1 MKDKDLLELLGLT
14 DRTIEL
20 ELTKDIN
27 NVIENGI
34 EKYLEE
40 QRKKEEEKQKF
51 IRLFKECYDEL
62 CLFMEK
68 DPEHKVA
75 ISCYTC
81 LKGMDL
87 SKQYGKPKRK

>member
-34 EKYLEE
+34 ESYLEE
-40 QRKKEEEKQKF
+40 LRKKEEEKQKF
-51 IRLFKECYDEL
+51 ISLFKECFDDL
-62 CLFMEK
+62 CSFMEK
-68 DPEHKVA
+68 DPQRR
-75 ISCYTC
+75 ISVNCYTC
-81 LKGMDL
+81 IKGMDL
-87 SKQYGKPKRK
+87 RDQYMKKRD

>member
-34 EKYLEE
+34 EKYLE
-40 QRKKEEEKQKF
+40 
-51 IRLFKECYDEL
+51 
-62 CLFMEK
+62 
-68 DPEHKVA
+68 
-75 ISCYTC
+75 
-81 LKGMDL
+81 
-87 SKQYGKPKRK
+87 